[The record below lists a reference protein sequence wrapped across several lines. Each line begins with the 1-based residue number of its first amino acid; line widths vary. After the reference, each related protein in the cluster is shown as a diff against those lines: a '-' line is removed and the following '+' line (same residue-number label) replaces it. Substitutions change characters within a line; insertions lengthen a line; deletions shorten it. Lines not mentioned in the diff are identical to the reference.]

1 MTGNDE
7 IVDLV
12 DENDEVIGRAQMQE
26 VRARNLLRRG
36 AAAIVRNS
44 RGDIYIH
51 RRADTKAA
59 FPGWYDT
66 VVAGSVMSGESYE
79 QAIRRELAE
88 EIGIDGVQPTFLF
101 KSRYR
106 ATDVN
111 WWTCVF
117 EVVWNQPIQHHGEEV
132 AWGGFMPEPDL
143 VAKLAEWP
151 FVPGGVQAFQRY
163 LDQRGL
169 IAVRADARLSGPRA
183 PTPEAGLG
191 SEPVE
196 RRPRA
201 SDGEE

>member
-12 DENDEVIGRAQMQE
+12 DENDELIGRAQMRE

-51 RRADTKAA
+51 RRADTTAA

-66 VVAGSVMSGESYE
+66 VVAGSVMSGESYQ

-88 EIGIDGVQPTFLF
+88 EIGVDGVQPTFLF

-117 EVVWNQPIQHHGEEV
+117 EVVWNHPIQHQDEEV

-143 VAKLAEWP
+143 VAKLAEWR
-151 FVPGGVQAFQRY
+151 FVPGGVQLFQRY
-163 LDQRGL
+163 LGQRGL
-169 IAVRADARLSGPRA
+169 ITGGSDRPLSGRPA
-183 PTPEAGLG
+183 PTQR
-191 SEPVE
+191 S
-196 RRPRA
+196 
-201 SDGEE
+201 